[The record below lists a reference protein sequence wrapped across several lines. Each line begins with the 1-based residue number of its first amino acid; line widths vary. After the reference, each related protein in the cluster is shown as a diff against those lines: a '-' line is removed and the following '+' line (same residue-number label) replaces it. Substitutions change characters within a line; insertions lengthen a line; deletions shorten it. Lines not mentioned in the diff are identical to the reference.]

1 MLIVVADDDDG
12 PTCAAKFFQV
22 DALVKILHKST
33 LLSARRVYELLL
45 LLLLLLWLGGTGGEL
60 IVLVMRRAEG
70 VWDEDNKYFK
80 EGREVTEAMPGVHSE
95 TDSSK

>member
-1 MLIVVADDDDG
+1 V
-12 PTCAAKFFQV
+12 
-22 DALVKILHKST
+22 
-33 LLSARRVYELLL
+33 
-45 LLLLLLWLGGTGGEL
+45 L
-60 IVLVMRRAEG
+60 IVLVLLVRAEG

>member
-1 MLIVVADDDDG
+1 V
-12 PTCAAKFFQV
+12 
-22 DALVKILHKST
+22 
-33 LLSARRVYELLL
+33 
-45 LLLLLLWLGGTGGEL
+45 
-60 IVLVMRRAEG
+60 RAEG